1 MLLSRRIATA
11 LGIESDSNCGN
22 IGGNVLSGFSRT
34 LAALNGGSLSV
45 QSVGAV
51 AEHGYPRR
59 IGYLASDRS
68 ANASFLA

>member
-1 MLLSRRIATA
+1 MLLSRRIARA
-11 LGIESDSNCGN
+11 RGIGSDSNCSN
-22 IGGNVLSGFSRT
+22 IGGNVLSGFSWT
-34 LAALNGGSLSV
+34 LAALNGGGLLV

-51 AEHGYPRR
+51 AEHGYPSR